1 MKPWMPE
8 QVLGAGDIAGHPRQA
23 VWNAFIA
30 MTSQPL
36 ALPAG
41 AVLQVSPGTKPA
53 PGERLMQ
60 IKTTVPPGTVLCRLL
75 QFPFAQL
82 TSSELEA
89 SDIDALPEPLAKA
102 ISRGVLSVVIGMM
115 PPDWQTGWSLA
126 GLVASDEVAGIEE
139 WFDVTLEKAGMPATL
154 LRLGFRREW
163 LLAVFAT
170 HMTPG
175 INGAGPLAGTLQ
187 IPADITLGRLALSIA
202 ELRAIENG
210 DVVVMAEAPDDAV
223 SIRVGDRM
231 IVFFPSDG
239 QYVCGGSNPIDGLRP
254 ASFRS
259 EMTAMA
265 EIEPEIEPSTED
277 HPAGLTDLVLAV
289 DFDIGR
295 VEVPMATVASWTP
308 GTLVQMEQPA
318 LDAGVAVTI
327 RINGQAVGT
336 GDIVRIDNRIGVRI
350 TRLIS

>member
-8 QVLGAGDIAGHPRQA
+8 QLVGADTIAGHPQQA
-23 VWNAFIA
+23 VWNAFIG
-30 MTSQPL
+30 MLSRPL
-36 ALPAG
+36 DLPTAI
-41 AVLQVSPGTKPA
+41 VLSASRGTKPA
-53 PGERLMQ
+53 PGERLMH
-60 IKTTVPPGTVLCRLL
+60 IETSMPPGTVLCRLL

-82 TSSELEA
+82 TGSELEA
-89 SDIDALPEPLAKA
+89 SDIDALPQPLAEA
-102 ISRGVLSVVIGMM
+102 ISKGVLSVVTGML
-115 PPDWQTGWSLA
+115 PPDWTTGSSLL
-126 GLVASDEVAGIEE
+126 GLANSDDVAGIDE
-139 WFDVTLEKAGMPATL
+139 WFDVTLAKPDMPATL
-154 LRLGFRREW
+154 LKLGFRRTW
-163 LLAVFAT
+163 LLAVFAK

-175 INGAGPLAGTLQ
+175 MNGAGPLSGTLP
-187 IPADITLGRLALSIA
+187 IPADITLGRLALSIK
-202 ELRAIENG
+202 EIGQIEQG
-210 DVVVMAEAPDDAV
+210 DVVVMAETPADAV
-223 SIRVGDRM
+223 SIRVGNRI

-239 QYVCGGSNPIDGLRP
+239 QYVCTASNPIDGLRP

-265 EIEPEIEPSTED
+265 DIEPEIQPSTED
-277 HPAGLTDLVLAV
+277 HPGGLADLVLAV

-295 VEVPMATVASWTP
+295 VEVPMATVAGWTP

-318 LDAGVAVTI
+318 LDAGVTVTI